1 MFKSLNTRS
10 VILLVVLI
18 CLMLYGL
25 IDSGLLSTGDTGVDK
40 LLGLNKGS
48 GTAPMSAREASKYR
62 SAAPLQA
69 LGWKGGWKSDPFFY
83 AEAETTDA
91 LGGGILG
98 SLFGAIDG
106 GDRPSLDLSMI
117 SWNGN
122 VGMALVNGDIL
133 EEGDRV
139 AGYQITKIAFDHIIL
154 RKGTSIVKVNL
165 ND

>member
-1 MFKSLNTRS
+1 MFKKLTPLSG
-10 VILLVVLI
+10 ILMVVLI
-18 CLMLYGL
+18 GLMLYGL
-25 IDSGLLSTGDTGVDK
+25 IDSGILSTGDTGVDK

-48 GTAPMSAREASKYR
+48 GSAPMSAREASKYR

-69 LGWKGGWKSDPFFY
+69 LTWKNGWESDPFYY
-83 AEAETTDA
+83 AEAETTNA

-98 SLFGAIDG
+98 SLFGAMDG
-106 GDRPSLDLSMI
+106 GDRPSLELSMI

-122 VGMALVNGDIL
+122 IGMALVNGDIL